1 MRWFTRPIK
10 LAYFLLR
17 VVISLGVAILVIT
30 TGALIGASI
39 KYDPWKEER

>member
-1 MRWFTRPIK
+1 MKWFTKILK

-17 VVISLGVAILVIT
+17 VAISLGVAILTIIA
-30 TGALIGASI
+30 GALIGTSF